1 MHKAALVGIQKIN
14 RLFLWFNWLF
24 LSAVNKNNLKQ
35 IYVRLGKEKIK
46 KTDIYCFTLTPR
58 AKCNPQK
65 PLVIHYAIKTRFQ
78 TPHTKVVTL
87 NPSCTLMGWGR
98 LGPRERVGTTL
109 PCFSVSSPS
118 ATIWA
123 TALCLISLKLLGRLL
138 MSDSLKG
145 PYMIPFLKACTIMSS
160 SLVVLQRPSLVLPYV
175 EKIVRDWRRSPIGY
189 VLLPKQHRKLR
200 KRRHMRVREADEP
213 V

>member
-1 MHKAALVGIQKIN
+1 MDRDLFTTSACLSMLLEYMALNKRGVNCLWKIFENFDGIMKVNEESHRKKLRKAMHKAALVGIQKIN

-87 NPSCTLMGWGR
+87 NPSR
-98 LGPRERVGTTL
+98 NTL
-109 PCFSVSSPS
+109 PLANHTKNVDLEHLKNTQHSL
-118 ATIWA
+118 AT
-123 TALCLISLKLLGRLL
+123 
-138 MSDSLKG
+138 
-145 PYMIPFLKACTIMSS
+145 
-160 SLVVLQRPSLVLPYV
+160 
-175 EKIVRDWRRSPIGY
+175 PITEI
-189 VLLPKQHRKLR
+189 Q
-200 KRRHMRVREADEP
+200 
-213 V
+213 